1 MSLTLHQVKLRL
13 RVSLSA
19 FISMPVIP
27 SAFIDR
33 LVSMSKC
40 INMSA
45 FKCLREYEYYLE
57 LFFYLFFI

>member
-40 INMSA
+40 ISMSA
-45 FKCLREYEYYLE
+45 FKCLHEYEY
-57 LFFYLFFI
+57 